1 MKPDTDILI
10 PEPAAL
16 TRRRFLQMALLAL
29 PAFVIPGTAHGA
41 TARAYGRPL
50 DLGFISAR
58 LPLVRRSAW
67 TRYQPRLSRIY
78 AASRF
83 SRLTIHHTG
92 LYVNTST
99 ARNSVARDMQGVLA
113 AHVRLRYGDIGYHF
127 AVDYSGC
134 VWEGRSLAHQGAH
147 VSGANEHNIGVVLLG
162 NFERQRPAQA
172 QMSALRSLVSALTQ
186 RYGISSRRIY
196 GHRDLGATA
205 CPGRYLYP
213 GVTNLRRSYSA

>member
-1 MKPDTDILI
+1 MTPDADILD
-10 PEPAAL
+10 PEPAPL
-16 TRRRFLQMALLAL
+16 SRRRFLQGLLLAL
-29 PAFVIPGTAHGA
+29 PVLALPRAAEGA
-41 TARAYGRPL
+41 STRSYGRPL
-50 DLGFISAR
+50 DLSFISAR
-58 LPLVRRSAW
+58 LPLVRRTAW

-78 AASRF
+78 AAGRF
-83 SRLTIHHTG
+83 NRITVHHTG

-99 ARNSVARDMQGVLA
+99 ARSSVARDMQSVLA

-127 AVDYSGC
+127 AVDYGGC

-147 VSGANEHNIGVVLLG
+147 VSSANEQNIGVVLLG
-162 NFERQRPAQA
+162 NFERQRPSQP
-172 QMSALRSLVSALTQ
+172 QMSAMRSLVSALSQ

-213 GVTNLRRSYSA
+213 DVTRLRRSSSA